1 MKKLFIFFVLLM
13 LGGILV
19 VPSSVLALSGMIGQ
33 SCQETPDCGSLTFTP
48 WTPGLNGSNVVLQ
61 CVSNRCVVPKDY
73 VAIGTW
79 CGSSLH
85 CEDES
90 TVLQFTC
97 KTDNSYCVA
106 AVNAVACIDE
116 LARLNKDEKIG
127 TLGTSIPESERC
139 GTGLVCDAQ
148 NSGLC
153 QNDFG
158 QGEIPA
164 DKLGDAAADIRDQIR
179 ELLNIALGFLGVA
192 GVIVTMYGGALWMA
206 SAGDDEKVEKA
217 KKTIVAGL
225 IGLVIIGISW
235 TIVSYVLKITQEI
248 A

>member
-1 MKKLFIFFVLLM
+1 MKYYSSIILTAFFVL
-13 LGGILV
+13 IFA
-19 VPSSVLALSGMIGQ
+19 PSTASALSGKISQ
-33 SCQETPDCGSLTFTP
+33 SCQENADCGTLNFTD
-48 WTPGLNGSNVVLQ
+48 WKGTAQSNVQLQ
-61 CVSNRCVVPKDY
+61 CVSNRCVVPRQF

-79 CGSSLH
+79 CGTGLH
-85 CEDES
+85 CEDE
-90 TVLQFTC
+90 TTTLQFTC
-97 KTDNSYCVA
+97 RTDQNYCVG
-106 AVNAVACIDE
+106 AVDNVACIDE
-116 LARLNKDEKIG
+116 LARLNKDSAIG
-127 TLGTSIPESERC
+127 TLGTAIAESERC
-139 GTGLVCDAQ
+139 ATGLVCDIP

-153 QNDFG
+153 KNDFG

-217 KKTIVAGL
+217 KKTIVSGL

-235 TIVSYVLKITQEI
+235 TIVSYVLKVTQEI

>member
-1 MKKLFIFFVLLM
+1 MKHYLSIITAFFALL
-13 LGGILV
+13 LI
-19 VPSSVLALSGMIGQ
+19 PTSALAISGTIGQ
-33 SCQETPDCGSLTFTP
+33 SCQEQLDCGSMTITP
-48 WTPGLNGSNVVLQ
+48 WNGPDESVALQ
-61 CVSNRCVVPKDY
+61 CVSNRCVVPKQF

-79 CGSSLH
+79 CGTGIH
-85 CEDES
+85 CEDETS
-90 TVLQFTC
+90 VLQFTC
-97 KTDNSYCVA
+97 KTDNNICVA

-116 LARLNKDEKIG
+116 LARLNKDQDIG
-127 TLGTSIPESERC
+127 TIGTSIPESDRC
-139 GTGLVCDAQ
+139 ATGLVCDIQ
-148 NSGLC
+148 ESGLC

-158 QGEIPA
+158 QGEVPA
-164 DKLGDAAADIRDQIR
+164 DKLGDAASDIRDQIR

-235 TIVSYVLKITQEI
+235 TIVSYVLKITQTI

>member
-1 MKKLFIFFVLLM
+1 MTI
-13 LGGILV
+13 
-19 VPSSVLALSGMIGQ
+19 
-33 SCQETPDCGSLTFTP
+33 TP
-48 WTPGLNGSNVVLQ
+48 WNGPDQNVALQ
-61 CVSNRCVVPKDY
+61 CVSNRCVVPKQF

-79 CGSSLH
+79 CGTGIH
-85 CEDES
+85 CEDETS
-90 TVLQFTC
+90 VLQFTC
-97 KTDNSYCVA
+97 KTDNNICVA
-106 AVNAVACIDE
+106 AVNGVACIDE
-116 LARLNKDEKIG
+116 LARLNKDQDIG
-127 TLGTSIPESERC
+127 TLGTSIPESDRC
-139 GTGLVCDAQ
+139 ATGLVCDIQ
-148 NSGLC
+148 ESGLC

-158 QGEIPA
+158 QGEVPA
-164 DKLGDAAADIRDQIR
+164 DKLGDAASDIRDQIR

-235 TIVSYVLKITQEI
+235 TIVSYVLKITQTI